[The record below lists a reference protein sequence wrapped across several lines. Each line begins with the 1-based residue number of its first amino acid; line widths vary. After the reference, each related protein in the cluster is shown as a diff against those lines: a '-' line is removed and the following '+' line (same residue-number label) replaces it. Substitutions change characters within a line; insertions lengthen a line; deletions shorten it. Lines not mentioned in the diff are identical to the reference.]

1 MSSSDEAMNLDSR
14 LIRVSVQFGF
24 ATARVGFEQEGPA
37 VSLEEATV
45 TVRTTFHQQERVRCK
60 TL

>member
-1 MSSSDEAMNLDSR
+1 MNLDSR

-24 ATARVGFEQEGPA
+24 ATARVGFEQEEPA

-45 TVRTTFHQQERVRCK
+45 TVRTIFINRKGYVVK
-60 TL
+60 LYD